1 MSYRDCNVSDETIWI
16 CDECGDESR
25 CSLNWEVNYKEGT
38 DTCSMCVRDRIE
50 RHIKEARERKKRERK
65 VADSLKS
72 WLYDLI

>member
-1 MSYRDCNVSDETIWI
+1 MSYEDYPDSNVTVWI
-16 CDECGDESR
+16 CDECGHRSQDT
-25 CSLNWEVNYKEGT
+25 LNWEVNYKEGT
-38 DTCSMCVRDRIE
+38 DTCSMCVRERIE